1 MKKFRNGGFENG
13 GYSHK
18 VKLTSSQWKYPGC
31 FLVKIPSSN
40 GAAIPLPCSNWRVPF
55 STEVFVLVAWFKW
68 RVWRVML
75 SGMHSSSN
83 PFDKRPHSV
92 FSLQEFRLDDFFFY
106 KNWGQHVMTWNCW
119 RWLLT
124 FHHCLGEIWD
134 CLIRV
139 WGPAFEW
146 WEGRRDAQ
154 GFFGLTWPQKQS
166 SL

>member
-68 RVWRVML
+68 RVLKGDAV
-75 SGMHSSSN
+75 GMHSSSN

-92 FSLQEFRLDDFFFY
+92 FSLQEFRLDDFFFLQ
-106 KNWGQHVMTWNCW
+106 KLRSTCHDLELLKVTFDFPPLSGWNL
-119 RWLLT
+119 RLLDPRLRP
-124 FHHCLGEIWD
+124 C
-134 CLIRV
+134 V
-139 WGPAFEW
+139 WMVRRAS
-146 WEGRRDAQ
+146 GRPRILWADV
-154 GFFGLTWPQKQS
+154 TPKTE
-166 SL
+166 